1 MNKSHLLLFIFF
13 AGFSANALAADPV
26 SGIQDFAQGVL
37 DFGSDFFYA
46 ITEGVPSML
55 VRLGAWAF
63 EAAIYLKFMLYL
75 ESIKFAWSVAK
86 LVLEDLSIS
95 STLSSFF
102 SGLPPTARAI
112 LVDIRFPDAVN
123 VILNAFVTRAVLR
136 FF

>member
-1 MNKSHLLLFIFF
+1 MNKIHIFVFIVF
-13 AGFSANALAADPV
+13 AGFSTNALAAD
-26 SGIQDFAQGVL
+26 SGIQEFAQSVL

-46 ITEGVPSML
+46 ITEGVPNML

-63 EAAIYLKFMLYL
+63 EAAVYLKFMLYL

-102 SGLPPTARAI
+102 SALPPTARAI

-123 VILNAFVTRAVLR
+123 VILNAFVTRAVMR